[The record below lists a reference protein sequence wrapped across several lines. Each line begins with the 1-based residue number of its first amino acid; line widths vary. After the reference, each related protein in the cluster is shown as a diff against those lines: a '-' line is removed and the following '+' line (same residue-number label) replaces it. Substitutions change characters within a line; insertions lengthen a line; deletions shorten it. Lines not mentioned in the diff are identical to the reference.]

1 MNSLV
6 KLFISALIFLI
17 AGGFSA
23 LAGGHG
29 GGLDYNVGAKKFSG
43 FVQEPDG
50 MSKATIIIVHDWDGL
65 TDYEKKR
72 AVMLSEK
79 GYRAIAIDLFGVDAK
94 LDGFEDYRRE
104 TGALYRNRDMF
115 RARIDAAIM
124 AARKLSSAGK
134 PSSDG
139 EKLFIIGY
147 CFGGAAVLEAARAG
161 MALSGFVSFHGGL
174 STPDGQNYEKTKAP
188 VLLLHGS
195 ADPVS
200 GMDDLAS
207 LIKQLQAA
215 SVPHD
220 AEIYGGARH
229 SFTIEGSR
237 DYDQAAEAKS
247 WDALMR
253 FLETN
258 S

>member
-1 MNSLV
+1 MNSV
-6 KLFISALIFLI
+6 TKLFVFALILLST
-17 AGGFSA
+17 GGFHA
-23 LAGGHG
+23 LAGGHS
-29 GGLDYNVGAKKFSG
+29 GGLDYNVGGKQFSG

-50 MSKATIIIVHDWDGL
+50 TSKGTIIIIHDWDGL
-65 TDYEKKR
+65 NDYEKKR
-72 AVMLSEK
+72 AAMLSAK
-79 GYRAIAIDLFGVDAK
+79 GYRAVAIDLFGVDAK
-94 LDGFEDYRRE
+94 LDGFDDYRRE
-104 TGALYRNRDMF
+104 TGALYRDRDMF
-115 RARIDAAIM
+115 RARIDAAIT
-124 AARKLSSAGK
+124 ATRELA
-134 PSSDG
+134 SDN

-147 CFGGAAVLEAARAG
+147 CFGGAGVLEAARAG
-161 MALSGFVSFHGGL
+161 MMMSGFVSFHGGL
-174 STPDGQNYEKTKAP
+174 STPEGQTYETTAAP
-188 VLLLHGS
+188 VLILHGS

-200 GMDDLAS
+200 GMDDLAA

-229 SFTIEGSR
+229 SFTVEGSR

-253 FLETN
+253 FLDRN

>member
-1 MNSLV
+1 MNGLV
-6 KLFISALIFLI
+6 KLFVSALILLT
-17 AGGFSA
+17 AGGVNA
-23 LAGGHG
+23 LAGGHSS
-29 GGLDYNVGAKKFSG
+29 GLDYNSGGKQFSG
-43 FVQEPDG
+43 FVQEPVG
-50 MSKATIIIVHDWDGL
+50 TSKGTIIIVHDWDGL

-72 AVMLSEK
+72 AAMLSEK
-79 GYRAIAIDLFGVDAK
+79 GYRAVAIDLFGIDAK

-115 RARIDAAIM
+115 RARIDAAIT
-124 AARKLSSAGK
+124 AARKLSSDK
-134 PSSDG
+134 

-161 MALSGFVSFHGGL
+161 MAMSGFVSFHGGL
-174 STPDGQNYEKTKAP
+174 ATPEGQNFEKTNAP

-253 FLETN
+253 FLDRN